1 VVIEAV
7 VPGSEVPL
15 APFTIKTAPALAGVV
30 VATATVMAA
39 HVRMF
44 LKRILLSP
52 ATGKPQ
58 KTLNATAPM
67 SRLVNIL
74 LTQYGFAKNS
84 GKYPWHRVRSY
95 RLARL

>member
-1 VVIEAV
+1 MRVHYVSNLIWMEL
-7 VPGSEVPL
+7 PGESKVYGRSAALSGPRTNAGPK
-15 APFTIKTAPALAGVV
+15 APRYAIK
-30 VATATVMAA
+30 
-39 HVRMF
+39 
-44 LKRILLSP
+44 
-52 ATGKPQ
+52 